1 MDARRHQE
9 TGLRILA
16 GILVLT
22 GVTMMLLAVR
32 MMISQQQTVSI
43 SGLVVVVAWGFTPA
57 IAGWLVWK
65 LATALE
71 WLADIKRKLDA

>member
-1 MDARRHQE
+1 
-9 TGLRILA
+9 
-16 GILVLT
+16 
-22 GVTMMLLAVR
+22 MMLLAVR

-43 SGLVVVVAWGFTPA
+43 SGLVAVVAWGFTPA